1 MEGMTTMSPQM
12 EQDEFF
18 FEQMTTTMTTPTSN
32 SSERFTTELNE
43 DPEVEVSTY
52 YPIQNEDIEAITD
65 LPLEP
70 IKPRYFQ
77 VIFLPEEFGL
87 FLND

>member
-1 MEGMTTMSPQM
+1 MDEMTTMSPQT

-32 SSERFTTELNE
+32 TSETFTTE

-52 YPIQNEDIEAITD
+52 YPIQNEDIETITD

-77 VIFLPEEFGL
+77 VIF
-87 FLND
+87 